1 VIGEP
6 VASRVTRLSPLT
18 RYSIALT
25 TVGVAVALRIALE
38 PLWGDKLRLLTFYPA
53 IMVTAW
59 LGGFGAGLTAT
70 VLAAAVTVYL
80 WMPAAFSW
88 QPTDVGD
95 IVALILFV
103 AIGVVISGL
112 NEAWR
117 RASSRVTEA
126 AEELRTTVASIGD
139 AVMTT
144 DDAGCV
150 TWLNPVAEA
159 LTGWSTAQAA
169 GRPVTEVFVII
180 NEESRR
186 PTENPVGRVLREGVV
201 AGLANHTL
209 LLARDGREIPID
221 DSAAPIRTADGRVTG
236 VVLVFRDITERK
248 DAERRQGVQHA
259 ATRVLADARSLE
271 AAAPEILKLIGE
283 GLGWDTAAY
292 WSVDRDAGVLRCLA
306 VWHLPTA
313 KLETFQAVTVGQT
326 FPKGVGLPGRVW
338 ATGEPVWL
346 SDAAEDPEFLRA
358 SEAARDGVH
367 GAVFVPVHVGH
378 VVAGVME
385 VSSQRVR
392 AADPDVLVVLS
403 SVASRVGHFVDRHWR
418 DEERARLLARE
429 QEARREAEAANTM
442 KDEFLAMLSHEL
454 RTPLTTILG
463 WARMLRTKRVGPDM
477 GEQALA
483 TIERNAQ
490 MQSRL
495 IEDLLDVSRSVAG
508 KLSLQSEPVDMAT
521 IVDAALETIRPTAD
535 TKGIQLIVNVDRANT
550 RVLGDPV
557 RLEQVVVNL
566 LSNAIK
572 FTDRAGVVDVRLR
585 QMGAWTELIVHD
597 TGSGIRPEFLPYVF
611 DRFRQDKSLSSRT
624 PGGGLGLGLTIVRH
638 LVERHGGSVQA
649 ASPGQG
655 QGATFTVRLP
665 VQTPAAPKRNA
676 GGTTPN
682 GRDA

>member
-1 VIGEP
+1 
-6 VASRVTRLSPLT
+6 LSPLT
-18 RYSIALT
+18 RYSIALA
-25 TVGVAVALRIALE
+25 TVGIAIALRIGLE

-59 LGGFGAGLTAT
+59 LGGFGPGLTAT
-70 VLAAAVTVYL
+70 LLAAAATVYL

-95 IVALILFV
+95 IVALVLFV
-103 AIGVVISGL
+103 TIGVVISAL

-117 RASSRVTEA
+117 RASARVTQA
-126 AEELRTTVASIGD
+126 AEELRITVASIGD

-144 DDAGCV
+144 DDAGRI

-159 LTGWSTAQAA
+159 LTGWSTAEAA

-180 NEESRR
+180 NEASRR
-186 PTENPVGRVLREGVV
+186 PADNPVGHVLREGVV

-209 LLARDGREIPID
+209 LVARNGREIPID
-221 DSAAPIRTADGRVTG
+221 DSAAPIRTPDGRVTG

-248 DAERRQGVQHA
+248 EAERRQAVQHA
-259 ATRVLADARSLE
+259 ATRVLADARSFE
-271 AAAPEILKLIGE
+271 AAAPEILRLVGE
-283 GLGWDTAAY
+283 ELGWDAAAY
-292 WSVDRDAGVLRCLA
+292 WSLDRDAGVLRCLEA
-306 VWHLPTA
+306 WHRSTA
-313 KLETFQAVTVGQT
+313 KLGAFKAATLGRT
-326 FPKGVGLPGRVW
+326 FPKGVGLPGRAW
-338 ATGEPVWL
+338 ATGEPIWL
-346 SDAAEDPEFLRA
+346 ANAAADAEFLRA
-358 SEAARDGVH
+358 AEAATEGVH

-378 VVAGVME
+378 VVAGVIE
-385 VSSQRVR
+385 VLSQRVR

-463 WARMLRTKRVGPDM
+463 WARMLRAKQVGPDM
-477 GEQALA
+477 SEQALA
-483 TIERNAQ
+483 TIERNAEL
-490 MQSRL
+490 QSRL
-495 IEDLLDVSRSVAG
+495 IEDLLDVSRIVAG
-508 KLSLQSEPVDMAT
+508 KLSVEFEPVDLAR
-521 IVDAALETIRPTAD
+521 IVDAALETVRTTAA
-535 TKGIQLIVNVDRANT
+535 TKGIQLIVNVDRFNAP
-550 RVLGDPV
+550 VLGDPM

-572 FTDRAGVVDVRLR
+572 FTERGGVVDVRLR
-585 QMGAWTELIVHD
+585 EMGASVELAVHD

-611 DRFRQDKSLSSRT
+611 DRFRQDKSLRSRT
-624 PGGGLGLGLTIVRH
+624 PGGLGLGLTIVRH
-638 LVERHGGSVQA
+638 LVERHGGTVEA

-665 VQTPAAPKRNA
+665 LQPPDTVTPKRS
-676 GGTTPN
+676 GRGTTPD
-682 GRDA
+682 GRDP